1 MNGQKNMM
9 LLWYLNY
16 CSHNRYFEE
25 YYDENIDKHALIH
38 PMLIVD

>member
-25 YYDENIDKHALIH
+25 YYDENIDKACIDSSY
-38 PMLIVD
+38 VDC